1 MVKFPI
7 STELLV
13 FDLEAYVP
21 EADRKRKTG
30 ASLAVN
36 PFKEGHTLLGGVFHL
51 SRPRTGEILTSPEF
65 EHHWVWD
72 EGDEA
77 EVVSSIYSIFAG
89 MRRRAS
95 VKKQHYADPVVAG
108 VGISQFDM
116 PAIFAKCL
124 AYETAP
130 ADEIYETIC
139 KVRVVDLAVAGIGFL
154 KSDAPLLYPK
164 THNALADLFIPER
177 DKKPTGKVVWDMADE
192 KDYAGI
198 AARCEGEVREMVLL
212 AERMRTKAPETP

>member
-7 STELLV
+7 STELLI

-36 PFKEGHTLLGGVFHL
+36 PFREGHTLLGGVFHL
-51 SRPRTGEILTSPEF
+51 SRPRTGEILTNPEY

-72 EGDEA
+72 KEDEA
-77 EVVSSIYSIFAG
+77 ELIASIYQIFSA

-95 VKKQHYADPVVAG
+95 VKKQHHADPVVAG
-108 VGISQFDM
+108 VGIAQFDM
-116 PAIFAKCL
+116 PCILSKCL
-124 AYETAP
+124 AHEVAP
-130 ADEIYETIC
+130 ADEIYETVC

-177 DKKPTGKVVWDMADE
+177 DKKPTGKVVWEMADE

-198 AARCEGEVREMVLL
+198 AARCEGEVREMKIL
-212 AERMRTKAPETP
+212 AERMLAKSHEIP

>member
-1 MVKFPI
+1 MVKFPL

-36 PFKEGHTLLGGVFHL
+36 PFREGHTLLGGVFHL
-51 SRPRTGEILTSPEF
+51 SRPRTGEVLTNPSF

-77 EVVSSIYSIFAG
+77 EVVSSIYKIFAG

-95 VKKQHYADPVVAG
+95 GKKAHQADPVVSG
-108 VGISQFDM
+108 VGIAMFDM
-116 PAIFAKCL
+116 PCLFAKCL
-124 AYETAP
+124 AHEVAP
-130 ADEIYETIC
+130 ADEIYETVC
-139 KVRVVDLAVAGIGFL
+139 KFRVVDLAVAGIGL
-154 KSDAPLLYPK
+154 LPADKPMLYPR
-164 THNALADLFIPER
+164 THNALAEAFIPER
-177 DKKPTGKVVWDMADE
+177 AQKPTGKVVWEMAEE

-198 AARCEGEVREMVLL
+198 AARCEGEVKEMVIL
-212 AERMRTKAPETP
+212 AEQMLAASKGTE

>member
-21 EADRKRKTG
+21 AEDRKRKTG

-36 PFKEGHTLLGGVFHL
+36 PFRPGHTLLGGVFHL
-51 SRPRTGEILTSPEF
+51 SRPRLGDVLTKPEF

-77 EVVSSIYSIFAG
+77 EVVASLYAIFSG
-89 MRRRAS
+89 MRRRAGL
-95 VKKQHYADPVVAG
+95 KKQHHADPVVTG
-108 VGISQFDM
+108 VGISMFDM
-116 PAIFAKCL
+116 PCILSKCL
-124 AYETAP
+124 AYEVAP
-130 ADEIYETIC
+130 ADEIYETVC
-139 KVRVVDLAVAGIGFL
+139 KFRVVDLAVAGIGL
-154 KSDAPLLYPK
+154 LPSKSPLLYPR
-164 THNALADLFIPER
+164 THNALADAFLPER
-177 DKKPTGKVVWDMADE
+177 AKKPTGKVVWEMADE

-198 AARCEGEVREMVLL
+198 AARCEGEVKEMKLL
-212 AERMRTKAPETP
+212 AERMLAATQEKE

>member
-1 MVKFPI
+1 MVKFPL

-36 PFKEGHTLLGGVFHL
+36 PFRQGHTLLGGVFHL
-51 SRPRTGEILTSPEF
+51 SRPRTGEVLTSPEF

-77 EVVSSIYSIFAG
+77 EVVASIYALFSG
-89 MRRRAS
+89 MRRRSS
-95 VKKQHYADPVVAG
+95 VKKSHQAESVVAG
-108 VGISQFDM
+108 VGISMFDM
-116 PAIFAKCL
+116 PCILAKCL
-124 AYETAP
+124 AHEVAP
-130 ADEIYETIC
+130 ADEIYETVC
-139 KVRVVDLAVAGIGFL
+139 KFRVVDLAVAGIGL
-154 KSDAPLLYPK
+154 LPANKPVLYPR
-164 THNALADLFIPER
+164 THNALADTFIPER
-177 DKKPTGKVVWDMADE
+177 VKKPTGKVVWEMAEE

-198 AARCEGEVREMVLL
+198 AARCEGEVKEMVLL
-212 AERMRTKAPETP
+212 AERMLAATQEIE

>member
-1 MVKFPI
+1 MVKFPTA
-7 STELLV
+7 TELLV

-36 PFKEGHTLLGGVFHL
+36 PFREGHTLLGGVFHL
-51 SRPRTGEILTSPEF
+51 TRPRLGETLTKPAF

-77 EVVSSIYSIFAG
+77 EVVSSIYNLFSG
-89 MRRRAS
+89 MRKRAS
-95 VKKQHYADPVVAG
+95 LKKQHHADPVVAG
-108 VGISQFDM
+108 VGIAQFDM
-116 PAIFAKCL
+116 PCILAKCL
-124 AYETAP
+124 AHETAP

-154 KSDAPLLYPK
+154 PSSSPLLYPR
-164 THNALADLFIPER
+164 THNALADRFIPER
-177 DKKPTGKVVWDMADE
+177 IKKPTGKVVWEMADE

-198 AARCEGEVREMVLL
+198 AARCEGEVKEMVIL
-212 AERMRTKAPETP
+212 AERMLAESQVKE